1 MRIAAGILVVLS
13 VAPGIAAACELRIES
28 AWIRAAPPR
37 SASLAGYATLVNS
50 GARARRIVAA
60 ETRAA
65 AVVLFHESRMQGA
78 MASMRELDGISV
90 PAGGRVELA
99 PGGRH
104 LMLMAL
110 SSDLRAGDHLTI
122 TLIDATGCRI
132 AGDFVVRAR

>member
-1 MRIAAGILVVLS
+1 MRSAAGILVLLS
-13 VAPGIAAACELRIES
+13 AAAGCAAACELRIES

-50 GARARRIVAA
+50 GARAQHIVAA

-65 AVVLFHESRMQGA
+65 GVVMFHESRMQGA
-78 MASMRELDGISV
+78 MASMRELKEISV

-110 SSDLRAGDHLTI
+110 SADLRAGDHLTI
-122 TLIDATGCRI
+122 TLIEETGCRI
-132 AGDFVVRAR
+132 AGDFLVRAR